1 MQSRDCRGDLEPL
14 ALSNINLDIAGF
26 CAVAQEGVRMRF
38 AVDGHAGPAVGDD
51 IDMGGVDVAVFLDK
65 VRSDDRPKNFGGCD
79 GVLFGEDEDCVFDG
93 VCGDDDAV
101 VGFGVSINRLV

>member
-1 MQSRDCRGDLEPL
+1 MQTRDRRGDLNAL
-14 ALSNINLDIAGF
+14 ALGNVNLNVAGF
-26 CAVAQEGVRMRF
+26 SAIAQEGVRMRL

-51 IDMGGVDVAVFLDK
+51 VDMGSVDVAVFLDE
-65 VRSDDRPKNFGGCD
+65 VRPDDRPEDFGGCD

-101 VGFGVSINRLV
+101 IGFGVSIDRLV